1 MNLTRC
7 FVVVAMAACVA
18 GPACADEA
26 LVVKPLVERKVDTLP
41 AGELYWRIQ
50 TYPTRDA
57 ATAAAGPYT
66 LIAESGGQVW
76 SFTLGPGGVQ
86 DAGAT
91 KVADVGPIARVTA
104 THWLLRINEA
114 TGPAGA
120 VTPVHSHP
128 GSEAFYVLSGR
139 HSIRQVAGTLNV
151 DAGHAEPGRG
161 ADLAMQVSSTGD
173 APLRSLVMFVVDADR
188 PFSTPAALP

>member
-1 MNLTRC
+1 VNLVKYL
-7 FVVVAMAACVA
+7 VVVAIAGCVA
-18 GPACADEA
+18 GAARAEDV

-41 AGELYWRIQ
+41 TGELYWRIQ
-50 TYPTRDA
+50 TWPTREA

-66 LIAESGGQVW
+66 LVAESGGQVW
-76 SFTLGPGGVQ
+76 SFTLGAGGVQ

-91 KVADVGPIARVTA
+91 KVADVGPIARVAA

-120 VTPVHSHP
+120 VTPIHSHP

-173 APLRSLVMFVVDADR
+173 VPLRSLVMFVVDADR